1 MSMDVMRQL
10 GSNLGT
16 VRAPGIGLLYN
27 ELANGIPTIFG
38 QFLATLPAVHSMI
51 IFVCI
56 KYVPVPSVPPTERFL
71 FRRVC
76 PKSYHIFRCIARYG
90 YKDIHR
96 ENHQI
101 FEQLLIESL
110 EKFIRR
116 EAKERSLE
124 SDGDDDSDS
133 GSNSDS
139 ESKRVLIDTNG
150 SLYSL
155 GAPLLSKN
163 RNKTKAATVITEA
176 STSRPREP
184 EPETE
189 KDSGSNS
196 NSVQDKSLE
205 NELAVLRMAKE
216 SGIVYLLGHVSIRA
230 RKDSWFIKKLAI
242 NYFYAFLRKN
252 CRRGIATLSV
262 PHTRLME
269 VAITHMV

>member
-1 MSMDVMRQL
+1 M
-10 GSNLGT
+10 
-16 VRAPGIGLLYN
+16 
-27 ELANGIPTIFG
+27 
-38 QFLATLPAVHSMI
+38 
-51 IFVCI
+51 
-56 KYVPVPSVPPTERFL
+56 
-71 FRRVC
+71 
-76 PKSYHIFRCIARYG
+76 
-90 YKDIHR
+90 
-96 ENHQI
+96 
-101 FEQLLIESL
+101 
-110 EKFIRR
+110 
-116 EAKERSLE
+116 E